1 MPAQEAE
8 KTEPATPKRKEDA
21 RRKGNV
27 AQSRDLP
34 SVAVLVTAMLAGGSF
49 LGLGLLDAVVGQAR
63 SAWGGASLPPGGL
76 GDFHGMLLRH
86 LVLVAGGMLPVM
98 GLLMAAALV
107 AQIAQVGPLFSPEAL
122 QPKAERM
129 DPVQGFKRMV
139 NLDRLVELVKAAVK
153 IVVVA
158 GLAWWVVHGEVDSVL
173 ALANASLGSGLGVGG
188 TLARRVALV
197 VLAALAVM
205 AAFDVVYQRWRWEQ
219 RLRMS
224 KQEVRDELKQ
234 REGNPQ
240 VRSRFRA
247 RQLELTR
254 QRMIASVAE
263 ADVVVTNPTEYAV
276 ALRYARTEM
285 SAPRVLAK
293 GRGHVARR
301 IRDKALDAGVPIVE
315 NPPLARALHRTA
327 EVGRD
332 IPEALF
338 QAVAEVLAYVYR
350 LRPSRYGAWRPA
362 S

>member
-1 MPAQEAE
+1 MPADEAE
-8 KTEPATPKRKEDA
+8 KTEPATPKRREDA

-27 AQSRDLP
+27 AQSRELP
-34 SVAVLVTAMLAGGSF
+34 SVAVLATALLGGGSF
-49 LGLGLLDAVVGQAR
+49 LGLRLVDAVAGPAR
-63 SAWGGASLPPGGL
+63 AAWGGAALPPESL
-76 GDFHGMLLRH
+76 ADFHAVWLRH
-86 LVLVAGGMLPVM
+86 LAAVAGGALPVM
-98 GLLMAAALV
+98 ALLAASALLV
-107 AQIAQVGPLFSPEAL
+107 QLAQVGPLLSVEAL
-122 QPKAERM
+122 QPKAERL
-129 DPVQGFKRMV
+129 DPIQGFKRLV
-139 NLDRLVELVKAAVK
+139 NLDRLVELAKAAVK
-153 IVVVA
+153 IAVVG
-158 GLAWWVVHGEVDSVL
+158 GLAWWLVSAEVHSLLGLS
-173 ALANASLGSGLGVGG
+173 ATSLGGSLGVAG

-197 VLAALAVM
+197 VLGALAVM
-205 AAFDVVYQRWRWEQ
+205 AAFDFVYQRWRWEQ
-219 RLRMS
+219 RLKMS

-240 VRSRFRA
+240 IRSRFRS

-263 ADVVVTNPTEYAV
+263 ADVVVTNPTRYAV
-276 ALRYARTEM
+276 ALRYARGEM

-301 IRDKALDAGVPIVE
+301 IREQAEEAGVPVVE

-350 LRPSRYGAWRPA
+350 LRPGRHHDWRPA